1 MRTPDRVAPRLAALL
16 GLDEAEVQ
24 EVFDTWPG
32 DQSWAAQQKHWY
44 GPSHISYRGRPQR
57 TSRAIFCEI
66 LGELDS
72 THRVQRWCDQP
83 TCLNPAHHRIV
94 NRQGTYVP
102 LPARTFVFD
111 EATDIQEVIDSI
123 HQVEIYDAKVLAEQY
138 PMYSEEEYQRA
149 LDSFYQ

>member
-1 MRTPDRVAPRLAALL
+1 MKPKQDLIPRLARAI
-16 GLDEAEVQ
+16 GVPEAEVR

-32 DQSWAAQQKHWY
+32 DQSWAAQQKHWF
-44 GPSHISYRGRPQR
+44 GPTHISYRGQPKR

-66 LGELDS
+66 LVDLDS

-83 TCLNPAHHRIV
+83 TCLNPAHHQIV
-94 NRQGTYVP
+94 NQQGTYVP

-123 HQVEIYDAKVLAEQY
+123 HQVEIYDAKVLADLY
-138 PMYSEEEYQRA
+138 PMYSEAEYERA
-149 LDSFYQ
+149 LTLI